1 VLIGG
6 LTVSTLLTLL
16 VIPCTY
22 TVMDDFTR
30 WLGKLIWRRGA
41 MPVEAAAVQPAE
53 RAEDEEV
60 APRV

>member
-1 VLIGG
+1 
-6 LTVSTLLTLL
+6 
-16 VIPCTY
+16 
-22 TVMDDFTR
+22 MDDFTR

-41 MPVEAAAVQPAE
+41 APVETAAVEPTE